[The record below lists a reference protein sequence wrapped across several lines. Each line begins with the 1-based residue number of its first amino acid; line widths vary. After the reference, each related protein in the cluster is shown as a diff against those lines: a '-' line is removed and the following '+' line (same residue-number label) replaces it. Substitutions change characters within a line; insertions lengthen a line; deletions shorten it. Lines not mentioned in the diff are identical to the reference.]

1 MLAEISVSN
10 PKRTALKHPLINIIM
25 AKKAS
30 PSAAVTKVAMRV
42 QIKVCATTI
51 QASDV
56 KAVPAGVEPSDAVGL
71 LGLLLFDVIG
81 VSNDETLMGTSLE
94 VLSLAT

>member
-10 PKRTALKHPLINIIM
+10 PKRTALKHPLKHPLINIIM

-42 QIKVCATTI
+42 QIKVSATTI

-56 KAVPAGVEPSDAVGL
+56 KAVAAGVEPSVQFDCFAYYSLKPAFQGPA
-71 LGLLLFDVIG
+71 LFQV
-81 VSNDETLMGTSLE
+81 V
-94 VLSLAT
+94 